1 MTIGIE
7 KAKHTYV
14 CIPEVARPKWTG
26 YLCKENFLCIFLQK
40 TGEVKPYENNFRVY
54 VAKQ

>member
-1 MTIGIE
+1 MSVFQKWPGLNGQGTYE
-7 KAKHTYV
+7 KST
-14 CIPEVARPKWTG
+14 
-26 YLCKENFLCIFLQK
+26 FLCIFLQK